1 MFKRQSLS
9 LMAWLLT
16 AALLLTACARA
27 ASTPIPTE
35 PLDGGLDV
43 GGEGPKS
50 GDPTIEALST
60 AIALTQTAAAGGVPV
75 VATPVPPTTD
85 PNALPT
91 ALPTAV
97 VIVPTPTLTLA
108 PEGVAS
114 GGVTCTSPYVVQGG
128 DWALRI
134 AQKCNISLDAL
145 QAANPGV
152 NLSDLS
158 VGQQLAMPGTGVVV
172 PPAATAVPTAVPS
185 GRVCSGQYT
194 VHTGDNLFRLAYNCG
209 LTTEQ
214 LAAANNIPWPYQ
226 IQVGQ
231 IIRFP

>member
-1 MFKRQSLS
+1 MFKRHS
-9 LMAWLLT
+9 LMACLLT
-16 AALLLTACARA
+16 AALLLTACSRA
-27 ASTPIPTE
+27 ASTPIPTD

-43 GGEGPKS
+43 GGSSGPKS

-75 VATPVPPTTD
+75 VATPIPTTD
-85 PNALPT
+85 PNLLPT

-97 VIVPTPTLTLA
+97 VVLPTPTFTLA
-108 PEGVAS
+108 PEGVSS
-114 GGVTCTSPYVVQGG
+114 GGATCASPYIVQTG

-134 AQKCNISLDAL
+134 AQKCNVSLDAL

-152 NLSDLS
+152 NLTNIS
-158 VGQQLAMPGTGVVV
+158 VGQQLTIPNGAVGL
-172 PPAATAVPTAVPS
+172 PPAATAVPTVVPS
-185 GRVCSGQYT
+185 GNVCSGQYT
-194 VHTGDNLFRLAYNCG
+194 VRTGDNLFRLAYNCG

-214 LAAANNIPWPYQ
+214 LAAANNIPWPFQ

>member
-1 MFKRQSLS
+1 MFKRHS
-9 LMAWLLT
+9 LMACLLT

-27 ASTPIPTE
+27 ASTPIPTD

-43 GGEGPKS
+43 GGSSGPKS

-60 AIALTQTAAAGGVPV
+60 AIALTQTAAAGGVPI

-85 PNALPT
+85 PNLLPT
-91 ALPTAV
+91 ALPTAE
-97 VIVPTPTLTLA
+97 VILPTPTFTLA
-108 PEGVAS
+108 PEGVSS
-114 GGVTCTSPYVVQGG
+114 GGATCASPYVVQTG

-152 NLSDLS
+152 NLTTIS
-158 VGQQLAMPGTGVVV
+158 VGQQLAIPNGTVGQ
-172 PPAATAVPTAVPS
+172 PPAATPVPTVAPS
-185 GRVCSGQYT
+185 GTICSGEY
-194 VHTGDNLFRLAYNCG
+194 VVRTGDNLFRLAYNCG

-214 LAAANNIPWPYQ
+214 LAATNNIPWPFQ
-226 IQVGQ
+226 IKVGQ

>member
-1 MFKRQSLS
+1 MLKRHSL
-9 LMAWLLT
+9 LAGLLT
-16 AALLLTACARA
+16 AALLLSACSRA
-27 ASTPIPTE
+27 ASTPIPTDALE
-35 PLDGGLDV
+35 GGLSVD
-43 GGEGPKS
+43 GSGAKN

-60 AIALTQTAAAGGVPV
+60 AIALTQTAAAGGGQPAAV
-75 VATPVPPTTD
+75 TPLPTTD

-97 VIVPTPTLTLA
+97 VQAPTLA
-108 PEGVAS
+108 PTAAPNLPANA
-114 GGVTCTSPYVVQGG
+114 TCPSPYVVQGG

-134 AQKCNISLDAL
+134 AQKCGVTLDAL

-152 NLSDLS
+152 NLTDLA
-158 VGQQLAMPGTGVVV
+158 VGQQLAMPGATVGQ
-172 PPAATAVPTAVPS
+172 PPASTPVPTAVPNAA
-185 GRVCSGQYT
+185 CSGQYT
-194 VHTGDNLFRLAYNCG
+194 VRTGDNLFRLAYNCG

-231 IIRFP
+231 ILRFP

>member
-1 MFKRQSLS
+1 MFKRHS
-9 LMAWLLT
+9 LMACLLT
-16 AALLLTACARA
+16 AALLLTACSRA
-27 ASTPIPTE
+27 ASTPIPTD
-35 PLDGGLDV
+35 PLEGGLDV
-43 GGEGPKS
+43 GGSSGPKS

-75 VATPVPPTTD
+75 VATPIPTTD

-97 VIVPTPTLTLA
+97 VVLPTPTFTLA
-108 PEGVAS
+108 PDGVSS
-114 GGVTCTSPYVVQGG
+114 GGATCASPYIVQTG

-152 NLSDLS
+152 NLTNIS
-158 VGQQLAMPGTGVVV
+158 VGQQLTIPNGTVGL
-172 PPAATAVPTAVPS
+172 PPAATPVPTAVP
-185 GRVCSGQYT
+185 GGNICSGQYT
-194 VHTGDNLFRLAYNCG
+194 VRTGDNLFRLAYNCG

-214 LAAANNIPWPYQ
+214 LAAANNIPWPFQ